1 MPEPKKSRRI
11 AGKKRLADDQAK
23 NLSEKQPKSASNSKR
38 QKSSAGESTGRDQ
51 PQAETS
57 NQAMGNKNDSVAEQ
71 MNAANAMMIQMQTF
85 MQSMTTFMNP
95 PPQNSGNI
103 VNNGS
108 SGVQEQGVGDV
119 QTAITSHI
127 LGGNGSGSGET
138 PTRHIGI
145 SSSFTSVATP
155 LDAHVPLKI
164 NKKIWV
170 NEYIEFSELIKQNN
184 VKPKSIQIAP
194 GFDGEDP
201 LTLSFGF
208 VPNPKVATFA
218 QWQSV
223 FSIFATIILQRSPEL
238 AVPLFRYG
246 ATLKDLADKE
256 GNWYYYDYYSAGQ
269 SSTCRASSGR

>member
-23 NLSEKQPKSASNSKR
+23 KRSEKQPKSASNSKR
-38 QKSSAGESTGRDQ
+38 QKSSASESTGQDQ

-57 NQAMGNKNDSVAEQ
+57 DQAMGNTNDYVTEQ

-85 MQSMTTFMNP
+85 MQSMTTFMNSQTQRNP
-95 PPQNSGNI
+95 AGNTGGLPPQNSGNI

-127 LGGNGSGSGET
+127 LGGNGSASGET

-145 SSSFTSVATP
+145 SGSFTSVATP

-164 NKKIWV
+164 KEKIWANKYV
-170 NEYIEFSELIKQNN
+170 EFSELIKQNN
-184 VKPKSIQIAP
+184 AKPKSAQI
-194 GFDGEDP
+194 G
-201 LTLSFGF
+201 
-208 VPNPKVATFA
+208 
-218 QWQSV
+218 
-223 FSIFATIILQRSPEL
+223 
-238 AVPLFRYG
+238 
-246 ATLKDLADKE
+246 
-256 GNWYYYDYYSAGQ
+256 
-269 SSTCRASSGR
+269 